1 MKKSLFGIFAALLL
15 SVSAPLLAD
24 DGDAH
29 KADTAAKAEGKAD
42 EHAAP
47 KAAKAKAKGKG
58 KAAAKKA
65 DEHKADEG
73 AKH

>member
-1 MKKSLFGIFAALLL
+1 MKKSLFGIFAALAL

-24 DGDAH
+24 DGEAH
-29 KADTAAKAEGKAD
+29 KAEAAAKADGKA
-42 EHAAP
+42 EEAP
-47 KAAKAKAKGKG
+47 KAKAKAAKGK